1 MIVIESA
8 GLSDVGK
15 KRKGNEDALFL
26 DDDLKLYIVADG
38 MGGHQAGEVASA
50 LVVKTIQEYMRRLEV
65 EGEPP
70 DVMNPGLSEE
80 ANRLVAGIHKS
91 NKLVFEASLEDPGR
105 LGMGSTLSALY
116 FTDATLIA
124 ANVGDSPI
132 YLIHDEKIELLSVP
146 HTVMAEHQALDPEGR
161 ITPPEMIYQH
171 MLTRAMGIQETVEV
185 DVSEIRC
192 FENDIVVVG
201 SDGLSD
207 MVSPRKILDVIMN
220 KPPDKACRSLVDLAN
235 ERGGND
241 NITVIV
247 ARVAA
252 APAPMEEGGPIRRLS
267 QKAVKWINGFFKRI
281 K

>member
-8 GLSDVGK
+8 GVSDVGK

-38 MGGHQAGEVASA
+38 MGGHRAGEVASA
-50 LVVKTIQEYMRRLEV
+50 MVVKSIQEYMRRLEV
-65 EGEPP
+65 EEDKPANA
-70 DVMNPGLSEE
+70 NPGLSEE
-80 ANRLVAGIHKS
+80 ANRLVSGVHHS
-91 NKLVFEASLEDPGR
+91 NKGVFEASLEDPDR

-132 YLIHDEKIELLSVP
+132 YLIHDGLIELLSVP

-161 ITPPEMIYQH
+161 ITPPEMMYQH

-207 MVSPRKILDVIMN
+207 KVTPGEILEIVADAR
-220 KPPDKACRSLVDLAN
+220 PDKACRRLVDLAN
-235 ERGGND
+235 ERGGDD

-252 APAPMEEGGPIRRLS
+252 APAFMEEGGPMRRFFR
-267 QKAVKWINGFFKRI
+267 KAIEWMRGLFKR
-281 K
+281 

>member
-8 GLSDVGK
+8 GISDVGK

-38 MGGHQAGEVASA
+38 MGGHLAGEVASA
-50 LVVKTIQEYMRRLEV
+50 MVVKTIRDHMRRLDA
-65 EGEPP
+65 EGEKPARR
-70 DVMNPGLSEE
+70 DPGLSKE
-80 ANRLVAGIHKS
+80 ANRLVSGIHRS
-91 NKLVFEASLEDPGR
+91 NQKVFEASLEDPGR
-105 LGMGSTLSALY
+105 HGMGSTISTLY
-116 FTDATLIA
+116 FTDETLIA

-132 YLIHDEKIELLSVP
+132 YLIHDGAIELLSVP
-146 HTVMAEHQALDPEGR
+146 HTVMAEHAALDPEGR
-161 ITPPEMIYQH
+161 ITPPEMMYQH

-192 FENDIVVVG
+192 RENDIVVIG

-207 MVSPRKILDVIMN
+207 KVSPGEILEIANDED
-220 KPPDKACRSLVDLAN
+220 PGKACTSLVALAN
-235 ERGGND
+235 ERGGED

-252 APAPMEEGGPIRRLS
+252 APAPMVEGGPIGRMFQKTIRLI
-267 QKAVKWINGFFKRI
+267 KGFFKRF

>member
-8 GLSDVGK
+8 GMSDVGK

-38 MGGHQAGEVASA
+38 MGGHRAGEVASA
-50 LVVKTIQEYMRRLEV
+50 MAVKSIQEYMRRLEV
-65 EGEPP
+65 EEDKPAC
-70 DVMNPGLSEE
+70 MNPGLSEE
-80 ANRLVAGIHKS
+80 ANRLVSGIHQS
-91 NKLVFEASLEDPGR
+91 NKGIFEASLEDPDR
-105 LGMGSTLSALY
+105 FGMGSTLSAL
-116 FTDATLIA
+116 FFSDGTLIA

-132 YLIHDEKIELLSVP
+132 YLIHDGTIELLSVP

-161 ITPPEMIYQH
+161 ITPPEMMYQH

-207 MVSPRKILDVIMN
+207 KVAPGEILEIAAGAR
-220 KPPDKACRSLVDLAN
+220 PDKACQSLVDLAN
-235 ERGGND
+235 ERGGDD

-247 ARVAA
+247 ARVAG
-252 APAPMEEGGPIRRLS
+252 APASMEEGGPVRRLS
-267 QKAVKWINGFFKRI
+267 RNVSKWISGLFKR
-281 K
+281 